1 MLLLSFPRAT
11 DIKLD
16 SAQCAKLSFVL
27 EACGLQPFHSYS
39 SYNKTAQTVVGHAV
53 CFVPEP
59 RGLHVIIGQYK
70 QLLGM
75 PCVLYQN
82 HVAFL
87 HEEFL
92 KLPSFPR
99 KALET
104 EFDMYSGEWGKVSA
118 VLCLPLSVS
127 SCSSTA
133 F

>member
-1 MLLLSFPRAT
+1 M
-11 DIKLD
+11 
-16 SAQCAKLSFVL
+16 
-27 EACGLQPFHSYS
+27 
-39 SYNKTAQTVVGHAV
+39 VVGHAV
-53 CFVPEP
+53 YFVPEP
-59 RGLHVIIGQYK
+59 RDLVIIRQYK
-70 QLLGM
+70 QLLGIL
-75 PCVLYQN
+75 CALYQN

-127 SCSSTA
+127 CCSSTA
-133 F
+133 SQN